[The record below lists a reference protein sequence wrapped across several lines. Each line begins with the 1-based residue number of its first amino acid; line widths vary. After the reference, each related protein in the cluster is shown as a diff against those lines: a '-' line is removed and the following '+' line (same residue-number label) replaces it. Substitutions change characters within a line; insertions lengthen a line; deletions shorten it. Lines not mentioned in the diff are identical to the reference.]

1 MALRRRKDRILKI
14 FAGKSYAI
22 LGKAAAAA
30 VLLLLVLACQ
40 RAFFIVYADDSYR
53 TASFNVDISASE
65 DNSFDVNETID
76 VDYLSPHHGIF
87 RYIPLNGIHV
97 SKIDVPGYKYDVS
110 TQSGNKVIKIGDG
123 DISLT
128 GPQTYNVAYRMA
140 FYDDEDDSLD
150 RLALNVIPTGW
161 ETQIDHA
168 SAVIALPKEADL
180 SKVQIYSGGYGD
192 TGNTDNVKLT
202 VSDDGKTIR
211 IDADD
216 LPAYHGVTV
225 ILELPE
231 GYWVD
236 EAEYGAVSPMFWL
249 LFLAGPL
256 GALIL
261 WFLYGR
267 DPKLVKTLE
276 FYPPDGLTPGEVGYL
291 YDENVDKRDIVSTI
305 VYLAD
310 KGYIRI
316 EQQDSRKDFLL
327 IGLKKPGAGE
337 PEYVKTI
344 YDGLFADRD
353 KSRAYTSS
361 LGSYF
366 GTRYRMAKAQI
377 PDGIKIG
384 TFYSKRSWAA
394 RGLAV
399 AASAMPVLAFSIWEL
414 KNGSS
419 AGLFGL
425 LWGTIFIVSA
435 AVTLCYAA
443 DCVRRASKFKTS
455 VMFFLG
461 MLFAL
466 LGITPTLALS
476 EMLGSISDAKAILLI
491 VLVIAGTGITMFL
504 AVISYAR
511 TPKYNEIM
519 GKISGFRDFIKTAEL
534 DKLNELVEEDPEY
547 FYHIVPYAYVFGL
560 TNNWIK
566 KFEDIEIVQPEWIVT
581 SSKNSSDSFDA
592 YMMGRMMS
600 DCNASVSNNIQIP
613 HSSGHIT
620 GHGGSS
626 EGSSGGSSWSGG
638 GFSGGGYS
646 GGGGGGGG
654 GGAW

>member
-1 MALRRRKDRILKI
+1 
-14 FAGKSYAI
+14 
-22 LGKAAAAA
+22 
-30 VLLLLVLACQ
+30 
-40 RAFFIVYADDSYR
+40 
-53 TASFNVDISASE
+53 
-65 DNSFDVNETID
+65 
-76 VDYLSPHHGIF
+76 
-87 RYIPLNGIHV
+87 
-97 SKIDVPGYKYDVS
+97 
-110 TQSGNKVIKIGDG
+110 
-123 DISLT
+123 
-128 GPQTYNVAYRMA
+128 
-140 FYDDEDDSLD
+140 
-150 RLALNVIPTGW
+150 
-161 ETQIDHA
+161 
-168 SAVIALPKEADL
+168 
-180 SKVQIYSGGYGD
+180 
-192 TGNTDNVKLT
+192 
-202 VSDDGKTIR
+202 
-211 IDADD
+211 
-216 LPAYHGVTV
+216 
-225 ILELPE
+225 
-231 GYWVD
+231 
-236 EAEYGAVSPMFWL
+236 
-249 LFLAGPL
+249 
-256 GALIL
+256 
-261 WFLYGR
+261 
-267 DPKLVKTLE
+267 
-276 FYPPDGLTPGEVGYL
+276 
-291 YDENVDKRDIVSTI
+291 
-305 VYLAD
+305 
-310 KGYIRI
+310 
-316 EQQDSRKDFLL
+316 
-327 IGLKKPGAGE
+327 
-337 PEYVKTI
+337 
-344 YDGLFADRD
+344 
-353 KSRAYTSS
+353 
-361 LGSYF
+361 
-366 GTRYRMAKAQI
+366 
-377 PDGIKIG
+377 
-384 TFYSKRSWAA
+384 
-394 RGLAV
+394 
-399 AASAMPVLAFSIWEL
+399 MPVLAFSIWEL

-443 DCVRRASKFKTS
+443 DCVRRASKLKTS

-476 EMLGSISDAKAILLI
+476 EMLDSISDSKAMLMII
-491 VLVIAGTGITMFL
+491 LVIAGTGVTMFL

-519 GKISGFRDFIKTAEL
+519 GKILGFRDFIRTAEL

-581 SSKNSSDSFDA
+581 SSNNSSDSFDA